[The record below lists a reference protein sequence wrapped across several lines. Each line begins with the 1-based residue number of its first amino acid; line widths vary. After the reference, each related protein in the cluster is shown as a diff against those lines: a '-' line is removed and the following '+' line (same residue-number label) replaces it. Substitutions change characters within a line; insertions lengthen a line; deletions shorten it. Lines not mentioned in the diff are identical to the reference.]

1 MPPEQKRPPQPP
13 KALRVLVV
21 DDEAE
26 RVAVLRDGLAE
37 AGAVLAGVAR
47 PDEDLTERIAELR
60 PDMVVLDLNAPSR
73 DMLEDVAAINRD
85 RPLPIVV
92 FTGAEGAGLI
102 TEAIA
107 AGVSAYVVDGLE
119 RHRVKPVIEGA
130 IARFRAFD
138 KLRRELDTAKAALS
152 DRKVI
157 ERAKGILMEQ
167 RALSE
172 EDAYKALRKLAMDQ
186 NKRLVDVAEGLITY
200 ASLLK
205 G

>member
-1 MPPEQKRPPQPP
+1 MPVESKRQPASQ

-21 DDEAE
+21 DDQDE
-26 RVAVLRDGLAE
+26 RIAVLRDGLAE

-47 PDEDLTERIAELR
+47 PDEDLIVRIAELR

-73 DMLEDVAAINRD
+73 DMLEDVATINRD

-119 RHRVKPVIEGA
+119 RHRVKPVIEVA

-167 RALSE
+167 RGLNE
-172 EDAYKALRKLAMDQ
+172 EEAYRALRKLAMDQ

>member
-1 MPPEQKRPPQPP
+1 MPPEQKRSPQPP

-119 RHRVKPVIEGA
+119 RHRVKPVIEVA

-152 DRKVI
+152 DRKII